1 MTNILKIVN
10 QYGIPFNVK
19 ISDSKGELFETYGNI
34 VEFYDARFT
43 EKFGEYGQ
51 FVSSYYTKTLLER
64 EGGGLMLDGGI
75 DNWRVSEGN
84 MKEVYAWLKNVDKLI
99 NI

>member
-1 MTNILKIVN
+1 MKNILKIVN

-19 ISDSKGELFETYGNI
+19 ISERKGELFEKYGEI

-51 FVSSYYTKTLLER
+51 FVSSYYVKSLE
-64 EGGGLMLDGGI
+64 GHLGGLCLDGGV
-75 DNWRVSEGN
+75 DAWVVSEGN
-84 MKEVYAWLKNVDKLI
+84 MLEVNDWI
-99 NI
+99 NS